1 MKASILVTV
10 GSTRFDALVNVV
22 LHPAFLTALQVQEE
36 EDEVDIHI
44 QYGTSHINYS
54 QLNLVPT
61 SDSLSQQYSPS
72 ITLHLFPYTPSLT
85 TLIQQATIVISHAGS
100 GTILEVLRAKS
111 SPSLIVVPNHTLMD
125 DHQSELARALG
136 KDRYL
141 LVGRVP
147 DGDIGL
153 EEHARAFWE
162 QVHQQLTSDKTH
174 KQSTLKAF
182 PSWSPQ
188 TFAQLVD
195 DRLGFHA

>member
-54 QLNLVPT
+54 QLNLIPT
-61 SDSLSQQYSPS
+61 SHPLSYQYSPS

-111 SPSLIVVPNHTLMD
+111 SPPLIVVPNHTLMD

-136 KDRYL
+136 KDGYL

-147 DGDIGL
+147 DAGVGL
-153 EEHARAFWE
+153 EEHALALGR
-162 QVHQQLTSDKTH
+162 QVHRLLSSIKAQEKTII
-174 KQSTLKAF
+174 KPF
-182 PSWSPQ
+182 PTWSPLN
-188 TFAQLVD
+188 FAQLVD
-195 DRLGFHA
+195 DRLGFNV